1 MGPGRRAAVVLAAPV
16 LFLSACGGGNPDI
29 GKIDKIVQDIAKDNA
44 ALCEHAT
51 TQLLGLL
58 GGDKAAC
65 EQAARGY
72 QAQAATG
79 IDGDVKVHVTG
90 DAATADYATLPG
102 DARHVT
108 FVKQGDAWLVDTI
121 TGL

>member
-16 LFLSACGGGNPDI
+16 LFLSACGRGNPDV
-29 GKIDKIVQDIAKDNA
+29 GQIDKIVQDIAKDKA

-58 GGDKAAC
+58 GGDKVRGGNASR

-72 QAQAATG
+72 RADEPTG
-79 IDGDVKVHVTG
+79 LDGDVKSHPPN
-90 DAATADYATLPG
+90 DIAPKLYSTLTG
-102 DARHVT
+102 DARHV
-108 FVKQGDAWLVDTI
+108 
-121 TGL
+121 

>member
-1 MGPGRRAAVVLAAPV
+1 MGPGRRVAVVLAAPV
-16 LFLSACGGGNPDI
+16 LFLGACGGTDPDVAQ
-29 GKIDKIVQDIAKDNA
+29 IDKIVQAIAKDNA
-44 ALCEHAT
+44 ALCAHAT

-65 EQAARGY
+65 AEAARGY

-79 IDGDVKVHVTG
+79 IDGDITVHVTG
-90 DAATADYATLPG
+90 HTATASYTTLAG

-108 FVKQGDAWLVDTI
+108 FVKQGDAWLVDAI
-121 TGL
+121 TG